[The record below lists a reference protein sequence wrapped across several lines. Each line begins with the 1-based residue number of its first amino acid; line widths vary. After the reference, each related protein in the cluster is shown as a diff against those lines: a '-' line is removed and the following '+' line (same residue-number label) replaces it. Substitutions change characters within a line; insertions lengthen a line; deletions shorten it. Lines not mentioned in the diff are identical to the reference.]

1 MKVHI
6 YNEQNR
12 LYYTRYGDVYLPD
25 LTYSKNKYSP
35 LGKYG
40 MLRKTYLKENYK
52 AQYSLMLLNDTLWP
66 HLLEIDE
73 RAHAMV
79 ETMVAQMA
87 KAEGVTESLKSTD
100 PLRWG
105 AGLRRRPLPK
115 AEAPTELR
123 VSGGHLAKRSNDRG
137 CGSPVATFAA
147 GKSNDRGG
155 SRDPAAENGSRDRI
169 DEQLQKRRG
178 GNHPAR
184 GCVRVKP
191 DKPTIKQKQQQP
203 RFKRSRLFFAICAIA
218 LPEEMS

>member
-1 MKVHI
+1 
-6 YNEQNR
+6 
-12 LYYTRYGDVYLPD
+12 
-25 LTYSKNKYSP
+25 
-35 LGKYG
+35 
-40 MLRKTYLKENYK
+40 
-52 AQYSLMLLNDTLWP
+52 
-66 HLLEIDE
+66 
-73 RAHAMV
+73 MV

-155 SRDPAAENGSRDRI
+155 SRDPAAETR
-169 DEQLQKRRG
+169 E
-178 GNHPAR
+178 
-184 GCVRVKP
+184 
-191 DKPTIKQKQQQP
+191 P
-203 RFKRSRLFFAICAIA
+203 RTAAETGWMNNFKNAA
-218 LPEEMS
+218 EEIILREVVYA